1 MIENFKKRIFDIP
14 IEDRFSLLRAFF
26 FFYFVLCSWYSIR
39 PVRNEMAVQAGLENL
54 PSLLSIVLL
63 VMLIANPVYSWLVSR
78 INRNKIVLYFYL
90 FFILNLLVFFFSW
103 VLLDQSWKPLIA
115 KSFYI
120 WCNVFSFFV
129 VSIFWVS
136 MINFF
141 SGSQAKL
148 YFGIISAGGSIGA
161 FSGSSIARVFST
173 QVCGSVTLSEWGPFS
188 LILISVFSLSIACF
202 LSMSF
207 KSEVN
212 EKGGGVSSESLSG
225 SAFEP
230 ITEISQSSVLKNLSL
245 YMVLWTGLMTFGWM
259 IALGIV
265 QEWSTDPCERTAFFA
280 RIEQIVTPLTLIC
293 QFFVTSFV
301 LRSIGIKKVLII
313 YGFILFAAIYFYEIY
328 PEIMTVLIVVSIL
341 RTFEY
346 GLSKPARESLFT
358 KLKREQR
365 YKSTVF
371 LDTFFTRGGEVMG
384 SWFAAKGALLI
395 GLSSMGAT
403 LFMIPF
409 AALLSWAGYRSSKL
423 LDEQ

>member
-14 IEDRFSLLRAFF
+14 AEDRSSLLRAFF

-90 FFILNLLVFFFSW
+90 FFILNLLLFFFSW
-103 VLLDQSWKPLIA
+103 VLLDESWKPMIA

-136 MINFF
+136 MINYF

-161 FSGSSIARVFST
+161 FAGSSIARIFST
-173 QVCGSVTLSEWGPFS
+173 QVCGSVTLSDWGPFS
-188 LILISVFSLSIACF
+188 LILISVLSLSIACL

-207 KSEVN
+207 KSNANDKAES
-212 EKGGGVSSESLSG
+212 VSNDSFSG

-230 ITEISQSSVLKNLSL
+230 VTEIVQSSVLKNLSL

-293 QFFVTSFV
+293 QFFLTSFV
-301 LRSIGIKKVLII
+301 LRSFGIKKVLII

-371 LDTFFTRGGEVMG
+371 MDTFFARGGEVMG
-384 SWFAAKGALLI
+384 SWFAAKGALMLGI
-395 GLSSMGAT
+395 SSMGAT

-409 AALLSWAGYRSSKL
+409 AALLSWAGYKSSKL
-423 LDEQ
+423 LDE

>member
-14 IEDRFSLLRAFF
+14 IEDRSSLLRAFF

-103 VLLDQSWKPLIA
+103 VLLDESWKPLIA

-136 MINFF
+136 MINYF

-188 LILISVFSLSIACF
+188 LILISVLSLSIACF

-212 EKGGGVSSESLSG
+212 EKEGGVSSESLSS

-230 ITEISQSSVLKNLSL
+230 ITEIAQSSVLKNLSL

-280 RIEQIVTPLTLIC
+280 RIEQIVTPLTLVC

-301 LRSIGIKKVLII
+301 LRSFGIKKVLII

-371 LDTFFTRGGEVMG
+371 LDTFFARGGEVMG

-409 AALLSWAGYRSSKL
+409 AALLSWAGYKSSKL
-423 LDEQ
+423 LDE

>member
-1 MIENFKKRIFDIP
+1 MIENLKNRIFNIP
-14 IEDRFSLLRAFF
+14 TEDRSSLLRAFF
-26 FFYFVLCSWYSIR
+26 FFYFVLGSWYSIR

-54 PSLLSIVLL
+54 PGLLSIVLL
-63 VMLIANPVYSWLVSR
+63 VMLIANPIYSWLVSR
-78 INRNKIVLYFYL
+78 INRNKVVLYFYL
-90 FFILNLLVFFFSW
+90 FFILNLLIFFFSW
-103 VLLDQSWKPLIA
+103 VSLDESWKPMIA

-141 SGSQAKL
+141 NGSQAKL

-161 FSGSSIARVFST
+161 FSGSSVARVFST
-173 QVCGSVTLSEWGPFS
+173 QVCGSVSLSEWGPFS

-207 KSEVN
+207 KSEAAI
-212 EKGGGVSSESLSG
+212 EEEDLSG
-225 SAFEP
+225 SAIEP
-230 ITEISQSSVLKNLSL
+230 IKDIARSPVLKNLSL

-293 QFFVTSFV
+293 QFFVTSFI
-301 LRSIGIKKVLII
+301 LRSIGIRKVLII

-328 PEIMTVLIVVSIL
+328 PEIMTVLIIVSIL

-371 LDTFFTRGGEVMG
+371 MDTFFARGGEVAG

-403 LFMIPF
+403 LFLIPF
-409 AALLSWAGYRSSKL
+409 AALLSWTGYKSSKL
-423 LDEQ
+423 LDE

>member
-14 IEDRFSLLRAFF
+14 IEDRSSLLRAFF

-103 VLLDQSWKPLIA
+103 VLLDESWKPMIA
-115 KSFYI
+115 KGFYI

-136 MINFF
+136 MINYF
-141 SGSQAKL
+141 SGSQAKI

-161 FSGSSIARVFST
+161 FSGSSIARIFST

-188 LILISVFSLSIACF
+188 LILISVLSLSIACF

-207 KSEVN
+207 KSKTDAER
-212 EKGGGVSSESLSG
+212 ESESDEYFSG
-225 SAFEP
+225 SAIEP
-230 ITEISQSSVLKNLSL
+230 IVDIAQSSVLKNLSL

-371 LDTFFTRGGEVMG
+371 MDTFFARGGEVMG
-384 SWFAAKGALLI
+384 SWFAAKGALLL

-409 AALLSWAGYRSSKL
+409 AALLSLAGYKSSKL
-423 LDEQ
+423 LDE